1 MLLSTKKRSK
11 CCFQAQFQN
20 ADEDNSLVPMLT
32 WTKKKVPMLTRKQKK
47 KLPMLFS
54 SIKVN
59 IFV

>member
-20 ADEDNSLVPMLT
+20 ADEDSSLVPMLT
-32 WTKKKVPMLTRKQKK
+32 WTKKKVPMLTRKKK

-54 SIKVN
+54 SIKVH